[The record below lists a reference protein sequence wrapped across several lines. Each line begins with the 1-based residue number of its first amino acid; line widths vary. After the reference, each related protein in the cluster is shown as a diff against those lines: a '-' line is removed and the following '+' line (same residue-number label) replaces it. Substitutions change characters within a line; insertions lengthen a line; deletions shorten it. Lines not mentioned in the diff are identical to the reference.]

1 MLLEDRVNIIEYTYT
16 LTPNNLI
23 I

>member
-1 MLLEDRVNIIEYTYT
+1 MLLEDRVNIIEYTY
-16 LTPNNLI
+16 LTSNNLI